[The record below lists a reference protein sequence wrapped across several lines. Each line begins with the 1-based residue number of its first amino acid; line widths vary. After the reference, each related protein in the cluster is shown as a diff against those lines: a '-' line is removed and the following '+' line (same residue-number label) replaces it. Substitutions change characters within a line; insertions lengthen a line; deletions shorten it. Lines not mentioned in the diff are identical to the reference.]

1 MKNKKTEVRPGTTP
15 RDVFFHLLAMIAL
28 YTGVISFIAIL
39 FQYINIK
46 LPDLADYGYTSWD
59 SIRQGSAAMI
69 VVWPVFIG
77 MSWLIYKDIRKDAKK
92 QDTAIRKWLLYL
104 TLLVSSITMI
114 IDTVT
119 LIYNFLG
126 GELTLRFVLKVLVV
140 LLVAGGVFGYYV
152 WDIKRRGEK
161 KTKLPRN
168 LAIAT
173 SLMVIAVIIA
183 GFFIIG
189 TPSKQRALRFDQTRT
204 QALQEI
210 QYQIIDYWQR
220 TESIPQTL
228 EDLKTGP
235 MMDYTMST
243 DPETQVPYEYHPTGE
258 NTFELCAT
266 FTTEQSQD
274 PMLDRSY
281 PIYGG
286 VNTDGW
292 YHQSGRTCFNRVI
305 DPRVYPTYKSNE
317 NIIGEPDVVKP
328 VPVR

>member
-161 KTKLPRN
+161 KTSKKLGNCNKPHGYRCN
-168 LAIAT
+168 NRRL
-173 SLMVIAVIIA
+173 
-183 GFFIIG
+183 FYYRH
-189 TPSKQRALRFDQTRT
+189 PKQT
-204 QALQEI
+204 
-210 QYQIIDYWQR
+210 
-220 TESIPQTL
+220 
-228 EDLKTGP
+228 
-235 MMDYTMST
+235 
-243 DPETQVPYEYHPTGE
+243 
-258 NTFELCAT
+258 
-266 FTTEQSQD
+266 
-274 PMLDRSY
+274 
-281 PIYGG
+281 
-286 VNTDGW
+286 
-292 YHQSGRTCFNRVI
+292 
-305 DPRVYPTYKSNE
+305 KS
-317 NIIGEPDVVKP
+317 PP
-328 VPVR
+328 F

>member
-189 TPSKQRALRFDQTRT
+189 RL
-204 QALQEI
+204 
-210 QYQIIDYWQR
+210 
-220 TESIPQTL
+220 
-228 EDLKTGP
+228 
-235 MMDYTMST
+235 
-243 DPETQVPYEYHPTGE
+243 
-258 NTFELCAT
+258 T
-266 FTTEQSQD
+266 FTK
-274 PMLDRSY
+274 RSY
-281 PIYGG
+281 GARLS
-286 VNTDGW
+286 D
-292 YHQSGRTCFNRVI
+292 
-305 DPRVYPTYKSNE
+305 D
-317 NIIGEPDVVKP
+317 
-328 VPVR
+328 